1 MIYLLDTNTVSQ
13 WMSPQPGSIQDK
25 IDAVI
30 EYGNQ
35 IGISQPVYYE
45 VIRGLLKRD
54 ARRRIAILQNK
65 IMPLITYV
73 QVEEADWLK
82 AAQFWADADNKGR
95 QLSDIDLLIAALAHR
110 LDAVIVSSDTDF
122 DALPVKR
129 ENWRTP

>member
-1 MIYLLDTNTVSQ
+1 VSQ

-25 IDAVI
+25 IDSVI

-129 ENWRTP
+129 ENWRTL

>member
-25 IDAVI
+25 IDSVI

-129 ENWRTP
+129 ENWRTL